1 MSEIKQIFGVE
12 QNPIIEYS
20 SLDRIAS
27 EVDRRLAVINVNSLV
42 IDEENVKSIKTLR
55 TELKKEFD
63 EYESIR
69 KYIKQTI
76 LNPYDAFEADYKAK
90 IASKFKD
97 ADTTLKVAIDNVENG
112 VKQKKENEIREY
124 FEDYAFVKEID
135 FVKFEQ
141 ANIKVGLT
149 DSVKSLKENAKQF
162 IDNIV
167 IDLDLIN
174 TQPNK
179 ERILV
184 RYRNSLDA
192 RGSIANVMREVEQER
207 LMAERIAKTVTET
220 DLNKEVINCGPE
232 IMAIPFAPI
241 EIHEPEEMITVSFT
255 VTGTKK
261 QIISVREFMK
271 QGGIKY
277 E

>member
-1 MSEIKQIFGVE
+1 MTEQKLFGVE
-12 QNPIIEYS
+12 QSPIIEYS

-27 EVDRRLAVINVNSLV
+27 EVDRRLAVINVTSLV

-76 LNPYDAFEADYKAK
+76 LDPYNSFENDYKSK
-90 IASKFKD
+90 IANKFKD
-97 ADTTLKVAIDNVENG
+97 ADSTLKTAIDNVENSI
-112 VKQKKENEIREY
+112 KQKKENEIIEY
-124 FEDYAFVKEID
+124 FEDYAFIKEID

-141 ANIKVGLT
+141 ANIKVGLA

-162 IDNIV
+162 IDNVV

-192 RGSIANVMREVEQER
+192 RGSIATVLREIEMER
-207 LMAERIAKTVTET
+207 QMAERLAKQTIDAKPIEPVET
-220 DLNKEVINCGPE
+220 QVV
-232 IMAIPFAPI
+232 AAPV
-241 EIHEPEEMITVSFT
+241 EIHEPEEMITISFT